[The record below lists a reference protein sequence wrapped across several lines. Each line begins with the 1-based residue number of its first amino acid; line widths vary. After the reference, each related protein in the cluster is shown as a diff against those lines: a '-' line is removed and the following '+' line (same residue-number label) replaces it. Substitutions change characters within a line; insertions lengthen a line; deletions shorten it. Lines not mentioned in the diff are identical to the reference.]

1 MLAITRKVDQWV
13 QIGQSIAVAP
23 TDIDAAAVRLIA
35 RGRVIGGA
43 DDGAA
48 FETTADLAVGG
59 EMRLGEHVVVTILA
73 IAGDEVRLGVQSP
86 KHVRVDRK
94 ERADR
99 K

>member
-23 TDIDAAAVRLIA
+23 TDIDAKSVRLIA

-43 DDGAA
+43 EDGAA
-48 FETTADLAVGG
+48 FEKTADLAIGG
-59 EMRLGEHVVVTILA
+59 EMRLGDHVVVTVLA
-73 IAGDEVRLGVQSP
+73 VTGDAVRLGVQSP

-94 ERADR
+94 ERVDQ
-99 K
+99 

>member
-13 QIGQSIAVAP
+13 QIGQSISVSP
-23 TDIDAAAVRLIA
+23 TDIDAKAVRLIA

-43 DDGAA
+43 EDGAS
-48 FETTADLAVGG
+48 FETTADLPVGG
-59 EMRLGEHVVVTILA
+59 EMRLGDHVVISVLDIR
-73 IAGDEVRLGVQSP
+73 GDAVRLGVQSP

-94 ERADR
+94 ERADQ